1 MSHLI
6 DEHCFVNAKLL
17 YQKIHSFPPCKIP
30 NLFDI
35 FYANHLNFAEFS
47 GNIKWEKVREVF
59 RFLTRI
65 ICLLDTTFHPCNFS
79 FFFFVGTK
87 LLLYPS
93 LDMDASFFRV
103 RPYHPPAESRRA
115 GREIY
120 RMENSVSS
128 AALNAAREQ
137 LDAAEAAREVILLQ
151 HIANGVI
158 IDSRTVQ
165 IAPDVVIAPGAV
177 ILAGTILRGRTVIGA
192 GCIIGPNTLIEDSIV
207 DEGSTVNASQV
218 YSSHIGPHNNI
229 GPFTHVRVNTVTDY
243 GVHLGAYVETK
254 NSNFARGNTVSH
266 LTYIGDSD
274 VGKYCNFG
282 CGTVTCNYDGKDKF
296 RTQIGDYCFIGCNTN
311 LVAPV
316 KVGDGAYTAAGSTI
330 TKDVPAQALGIA
342 RDRQTNLEGWAES
355 KMEAYIAKKKKLEDE
370 QSK

>member
-1 MSHLI
+1 METISNEALAAAR
-6 DEHCFVNAKLL
+6 AKL
-17 YQKIHSFPPCKIP
+17 
-30 NLFDI
+30 
-35 FYANHLNFAEFS
+35 
-47 GNIKWEKVREVF
+47 
-59 RFLTRI
+59 
-65 ICLLDTTFHPCNFS
+65 
-79 FFFFVGTK
+79 
-87 LLLYPS
+87 
-93 LDMDASFFRV
+93 DA
-103 RPYHPPAESRRA
+103 AESRR
-115 GREIY
+115 
-120 RMENSVSS
+120 EN
-128 AALNAAREQ
+128 
-137 LDAAEAAREVILLQ
+137 ILLF
-151 HIANGVI
+151 HIANGVNI
-158 IDSRTVQ
+158 ESRTVQ
-165 IAPDVVIAPGAV
+165 IDEGVVIAPGAT
-177 ILAGTILRGRTVIGA
+177 ILAGTILRGKTVIGA
-192 GCIIGPNTLIEDSIV
+192 G
-207 DEGSTVNASQV
+207 
-218 YSSHIGPHNNI
+218 SHIGPHNNI

-342 RDRQTNLEGWAES
+342 RERQTNLDGWAEP
-355 KMEAYIAKKKKLEDE
+355 KMEAYIAKKQKLENE